1 MFVGHLCGT
10 LLVITYRHVVLCLQ
24 DTCVAHSWLPRT
36 VMLSCVCRTLVWHT
50 LGYHIPSC
58 CLVFAGH
65 LCGTLL
71 VITYH
76 HVVLCLQDICVA
88 HSWLSRTVMLSC
100 VCRTFVWHTLGYH
113 VPSCCLVFAGH
124 LCGTLLVIMYRHVVL
139 CLQDICVAHSWLSR
153 TVMLSCVCRTFVWHT
168 LGYHVPSCCLV
179 FAGHLS
185 GILLVVTYRHVVL
198 CLQDPGVIHSW
209 LSHTV
214 MLSCVCRTFVW
225 YSLGYHVPSCCL
237 VFAGHL
243 CGTLLVIMYRYVVLC
258 L

>member
-1 MFVGHLCGT
+1 M
-10 LLVITYRHVVLCLQ
+10 
-24 DTCVAHSWLPRT
+24 
-36 VMLSCVCRTLVWHT
+36 
-50 LGYHIPSC
+50 
-58 CLVFAGH
+58 
-65 LCGTLL
+65 
-71 VITYH
+71 
-76 HVVLCLQDICVA
+76 
-88 HSWLSRTVMLSC
+88 
-100 VCRTFVWHTLGYH
+100 
-113 VPSCCLVFAGH
+113 
-124 LCGTLLVIMYRHVVL
+124 
-139 CLQDICVAHSWLSR
+139 AHSWLSR

-243 CGTLLVIMYRYVVLC
+243 CGIVLVITYHHVVLC
-258 L
+258 LQDICVAHSWLSRTVMLSCVCRTFVWHTLGYHVPLCCLVFAGHLSGIPLVVTYRHVVLCLQDPGVIHSWLSHTVMLSCVCRTLV